1 MKRVLAMIAASALLT
16 VALPA
21 EVRRGDVPMDRVPWE
36 LAQPR
41 ITKGVWWDAPHI
53 PSDHPYWWTLTDE
66 LSPQELREKLAE
78 RHAALR
84 QEARAQLKDLKRATG
99 ASSTEEQEVQLWFLS
114 GSEDAKLFPMW
125 SAFEAFTSSMVVHDE
140 KDEREA
146 KLKEF
151 GLSAF
156 AARQVVD
163 FAAQADDE
171 SEALYRQNGR
181 EAQRLR
187 KLKEDVASRLPAEQV
202 RQMKDNE
209 DVDFLA
215 SAAGVPVE
223 ELRALVRRVH
233 RDPFATTAV
242 PALVSLRA
250 AIDEEQWQLF
260 RRYLLEEVA
269 PHKYV
274 PLHYRIEG
282 P

>member
-1 MKRVLAMIAASALLT
+1 MKRVLAMIAASALLA

-21 EVRRGDVPMDRVPWE
+21 EVRRDDVPMDRVPWE
-36 LAQPR
+36 LAHPR
-41 ITKGVWWDAPHI
+41 LTKGVWWNAPHI

-66 LSPQELREKLAE
+66 LSPQELKERLAE
-78 RHAALR
+78 RHAAIR
-84 QEARAQLKDLKRATG
+84 REAQSRLQDLKRVAG
-99 ASSTEEQEVQLWFLS
+99 ESSTEEQEVQLWFLS

-140 KDEREA
+140 KDEREV

-163 FAAQADDE
+163 FAAQADAE
-171 SEALYRQNGR
+171 SEELYRQAGR

-187 KLKEDVASRLPAEQV
+187 KLKQEVASRLPAEQV
-202 RQMKDNE
+202 RQMKVNE

-223 ELRALVRRVH
+223 ELRTLVRRVH

-242 PALVSLRA
+242 PALVALRA
-250 AIDEEQWQLF
+250 AIGEEQWQLF

-269 PHKYV
+269 PYKHV
-274 PLHYRIEG
+274 PLTYSLEE
-282 P
+282 